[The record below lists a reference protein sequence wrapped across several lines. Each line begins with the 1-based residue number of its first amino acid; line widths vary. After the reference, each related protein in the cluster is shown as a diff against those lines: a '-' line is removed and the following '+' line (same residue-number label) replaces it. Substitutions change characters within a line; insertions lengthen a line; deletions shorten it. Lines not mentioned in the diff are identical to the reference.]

1 MASNWIKLEVITPDK
16 PEIFRLAEILNIDPD
31 AALGKVIRFWVWAD
45 QQMIDG
51 NAECN
56 ARGVTKSAID
66 RITFMVGFADALIQV
81 GWLVETNGV
90 LSLPNFERHN
100 GKSSKKRAVTNE
112 RVTKIRELKRKG
124 NAGSVTQT
132 DQKALPEEEE
142 EEEEDINTDLTH
154 PNPFPSGREFRD
166 FVAGVLEGRLSGGTA
181 AEFCNSAVAALQA
194 AGLDVCREYPVPER
208 GDGCGGRIDIVVT
221 DRNGVRCGIELD
233 RNSPRQKSLLKI
245 GAVETGICVLRRS
258 DIARHT
264 EQGILVIGGAVR
276 QKKFDPLSVAL
287 PDWLPET
294 LWHEWVQF
302 RQALRKPIR
311 TEQGANGAIRELEK
325 FRQQGFSPEQV
336 IRHSI
341 ANEYQGLF
349 APKGVRPET
358 LLRQVNT
365 VSLPDSAIPPGFRG

>member
-31 AALGKVIRFWVWAD
+31 AALGKVIRFWAWAD

-51 NAECN
+51 NADCN

-66 RITFMVGFADALIQV
+66 RITFMAGFADALIQV
-81 GWLVETNGV
+81 GWLVENDGG

-142 EEEEDINTDLTH
+142 EEDINTDLTH
-154 PNPFPSGREFRD
+154 PKPFPSGREFRD

-336 IRHSI
+336 IRRSI

>member
-1 MASNWIKLEVITPDK
+1 LKLIVPERFVRYQLNVTLRALQGENNMASNWIKLEVITPDK
-16 PEIFRLAEILNIDPD
+16 PEIFRIAEILNIDPD
-31 AALGKVIRFWVWAD
+31 AALGKVIRFWAWAD

-66 RITFMVGFADALIQV
+66 RITFMAGFADALIQV
-81 GWLVETNGV
+81 GWLVESDGV

-124 NAGSVTQT
+124 NAASVTQT

-142 EEEEDINTDLTH
+142 EEDINTDL
-154 PNPFPSGREFRD
+154 PLNP
-166 FVAGVLEGRLSGGTA
+166 
-181 AEFCNSAVAALQA
+181 
-194 AGLDVCREYPVPER
+194 
-208 GDGCGGRIDIVVT
+208 
-221 DRNGVRCGIELD
+221 
-233 RNSPRQKSLLKI
+233 PRQKRASKQFEPEAI
-245 GAVETGICVLRRS
+245 
-258 DIARHT
+258 
-264 EQGILVIGGAVR
+264 
-276 QKKFDPLSVAL
+276 AL

-294 LWHEWVQF
+294 LWNEWVQF

-325 FRQQGFSPEQV
+325 FRQQGFTPEQV

-349 APKGVRPET
+349 APKSVRPET

-365 VSLPDSAIPPGFRG
+365 VSFPDSAIPPGFRG